1 MGGCLLPLCFS
12 ATTHA
17 HTMNYSELSIH
28 IENLRQSFANR
39 NLEDYLLALYALLQ
53 SQQDAVC
60 TPTLCLS
67 LLQEAFT
74 AAPAPFNEQWLLIR
88 QMPDEG
94 LKTSDPWQY
103 ACVVIIFQVAELH
116 RMRGQELQNELRHY
130 GITSETGYSWYN
142 FDPLTLLECGAQ
154 GLEDSLGEE
163 VVVADDWSLLGDL
176 LDLGRYYE

>member
-12 ATTHA
+12 ATTHD
-17 HTMNYSELSIH
+17 HNMNYSEFSIH

-39 NLEDYLLALYALLQ
+39 NLEDYLLALYALLP

-74 AAPAPFNEQWLLIR
+74 APPAPFNEQWLLIR
-88 QMPDEG
+88 QMPDEQ

-103 ACVVIIFQVAELH
+103 ACTVIIFQVAELH

-154 GLEDSLGEE
+154 GLEDRLGETA
-163 VVVADDWSLLGDL
+163 VAEDWSLLGDL

>member
-1 MGGCLLPLCFS
+1 
-12 ATTHA
+12 
-17 HTMNYSELSIH
+17 MNYSEFSIH

-53 SQQDAVC
+53 SQQDAAR
-60 TPTLCLS
+60 PLP
-67 LLQEAFT
+67 Q
-74 AAPAPFNEQWLLIR
+74 PAVRSRYCP
-88 QMPDEG
+88 
-94 LKTSDPWQY
+94 
-103 ACVVIIFQVAELH
+103 ACAVIIFQVAELH

-154 GLEDSLGEE
+154 GLEDRLGEE
-163 VVVADDWSLLGDL
+163 TAVAEDWSLLGDL